1 MNGATSRRKS
11 EKLLSF
17 LKWQVRALRRA
28 LQPASQPASQP
39 ALSASFPA
47 RSPALAGMLW
57 LASFGRSYR
66 NLVCSKTED
75 TEI

>member
-39 ALSASFPA
+39 ALSSELSSEVAS
-47 RSPALAGMLW
+47 SGWYALAG
-57 LASFGRSYR
+57 
-66 NLVCSKTED
+66 
-75 TEI
+75 

>member
-1 MNGATSRRKS
+1 MASP
-11 EKLLSF
+11 SF
-17 LKWQVRALRRA
+17 PAGSPASQSAS
-28 LQPASQPASQP
+28 QPASQPASQLSP
-39 ALSASFPA
+39 ASSPA

-75 TEI
+75 TEEI